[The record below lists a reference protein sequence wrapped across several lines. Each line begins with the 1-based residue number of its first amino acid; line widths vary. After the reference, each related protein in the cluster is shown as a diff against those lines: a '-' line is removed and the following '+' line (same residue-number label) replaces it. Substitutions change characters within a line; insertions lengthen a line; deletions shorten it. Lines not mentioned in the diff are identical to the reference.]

1 MADENISD
9 QLDKKSVPIC
19 EQETYISYM
28 RDESSAKIYTSDST
42 QITRLDKLCKESP
55 DMYMCLGETQ
65 NGKSYLLKDKS
76 LVSLRKSKRQMTD
89 EQKRLAAERMK
100 KWQQNKNS

>member
-1 MADENISD
+1 MCQDMNESID
-9 QLDKKSVPIC
+9 RKSIPIF
-19 EQETYISYM
+19 EQETHISYM

-42 QITRLDKLCKESP
+42 QITRLDRLCKESP

-76 LVSLRKSKRQMTD
+76 LVSLRKLKRQMTD

-100 KWQQNKNS
+100 KWQQDKNS